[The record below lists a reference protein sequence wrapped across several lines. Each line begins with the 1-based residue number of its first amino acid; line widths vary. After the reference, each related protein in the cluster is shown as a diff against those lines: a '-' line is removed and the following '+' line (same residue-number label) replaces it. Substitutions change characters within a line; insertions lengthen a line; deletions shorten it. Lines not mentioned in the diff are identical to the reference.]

1 MQRGELFKL
10 FVNVKMLPLREIVS
24 IHMLIHHTLQRKTI
38 YICTLPECHDTCG
51 DILIMFNV

>member
-24 IHMLIHHTLQRKTI
+24 IHMLIHHTLQRN
-38 YICTLPECHDTCG
+38 TLPECHDTCG
-51 DILIMFNV
+51 DILIMFNI